1 MVQRLAIVIAVLY
14 LIAGCNLLPVV
25 EHQPTFHNPFPQLSR
40 VGVAPFFNQTTEGAQ
55 PDGLQVALAYF
66 NELQVIPGFEVVP
79 PGVIKAKAQ
88 DMNLS
93 LANPDEV
100 RQIARALKL
109 DAIVVGVVTDYTPYY
124 PPRMAL
130 TVDWY
135 ASNPGFH
142 PIPTG
147 YGLPW
152 GTPAEE
158 EIPQT
163 LVEATEFELAR
174 EQLQTQAP
182 DYSEEHLLPPANA
195 NREPPAGVLSMQ
207 PRAKTQMILAP
218 KAPLNGQRMPLEE
231 PVKLQTPP
239 DQNQTASEKLGV
251 KPASALQDAEAA
263 ESKNRL
269 TLAQYHAAAQGQL
282 PANWPDPS
290 GFIPAP
296 PSVVKPPLR
305 PQTRPVLT
313 HTRNYNGNDSDFT
326 RSLENYAAFRD
337 DARFG
342 GWQGYLTRSDDFIRF
357 CCHLHLTEMLTARG
371 GASETRVVWH
381 WPIRR

>member
-14 LIAGCNLLPVV
+14 LIAGCQFLPVV

-40 VGVAPFFNQTTEGAQ
+40 VGVAPFFNQTPEGAQ
-55 PDGLQVALAYF
+55 PDGRQVALAYF
-66 NELQVIPGFEVVP
+66 NELQAIPGFEVAP
-79 PGVIKAKAQ
+79 PSVIELKAKQ
-88 DMNLS
+88 MGLPLS
-93 LANPDEV
+93 SSEDYRKV
-100 RQIARALKL
+100 ARALGL
-109 DAIVVGVVTDYTPYY
+109 DAIVVGTITDFTPYY

-130 TVDWY
+130 QVDWY
-135 ASNPGFH
+135 ATNPGFH

-174 EQLQTQAP
+174 EQLQTQSP
-182 DYSEEHLLPPANA
+182 EYIEEQLSPIPNA
-195 NREPPAGVLSMQ
+195 KRDVPYNVLSMV
-207 PRAKTQMILAP
+207 PKN
-218 KAPLNGQRMPLEE
+218 KAPQLLDPRVPKDKQSPHEE
-231 PVKLQTPP
+231 PVKIQITP
-239 DQNQTASEKLGV
+239 DQDQTASEKAAT
-251 KPASALQDAEAA
+251 KPASAVQDAEAA

-269 TLAQYHAAAQGQL
+269 TLAQYHAAAAGQL
-282 PANWPDPS
+282 PATWPDPS

-296 PSVVKPPLR
+296 PSAVKPPLR
-305 PQTRPVLT
+305 PSIRPVLT

-357 CCHLHLTEMLTARG
+357 CCHMHLTEMLTARG

-381 WPIRR
+381 WPVRR

>member
-1 MVQRLAIVIAVLY
+1 MAQRLAIVIAVLY
-14 LIAGCNLLPVV
+14 LIAGCHFLSVV

-40 VGVAPFFNQTTEGAQ
+40 VGVAPFINMTPEGAQ
-55 PDGLQVALAYF
+55 PDGRQVAMAYF
-66 NELQVIPGFEVVP
+66 NELQAIPGFEVAP
-79 PGVIKAKAQ
+79 PGLLEAKAQ
-88 DMNLS
+88 DMGLTLS
-93 LANPDEV
+93 RPEDIRRV
-100 RQIARALKL
+100 ARELKL
-109 DAIVVGVVTDYTPYY
+109 DAIVVGAITDFTPYY

-135 ASNPGFH
+135 AANPGFH

-182 DYSEEHLLPPANA
+182 DYSEEHFLPAGNA
-195 NREPPAGVLSMQ
+195 KREPPAGVLSMQ
-207 PRAKTQMILAP
+207 PRAKL
-218 KAPLNGQRMPLEE
+218 PLLVDPPASLKDKQLPLEE
-231 PVKLQTPP
+231 RVKFQIAPEQ
-239 DQNQTASEKLGV
+239 DHTASEKNAT
-251 KPASALQDAEAA
+251 KPASAAQDAEAA

-269 TLAQYHAAAQGQL
+269 TLAQYHAAAAGQL
-282 PANWPDPS
+282 PADWPDPS

-296 PSVVKPPLR
+296 PSAAKPPMR
-305 PQTRPVLT
+305 PSSRPVLT
-313 HTRNYNGNDSDFT
+313 HTRNYNGHDSDFT

>member
-1 MVQRLAIVIAVLY
+1 MAQRLAIVIAVLY
-14 LIAGCNLLPVV
+14 LIAGCQFLPVV

-40 VGVAPFFNQTTEGAQ
+40 VGVAPFINASTEGTLN
-55 PDGLQVALAYF
+55 GRNVALAYF
-66 NELQVIPGFEVVP
+66 NELQAIPGFEVTPV
-79 PGVIKAKAQ
+79 GIIELKAQ
-88 DMNLS
+88 DMGLRLS
-93 LANPDEV
+93 NPDEIRAV
-100 RQIARALKL
+100 ARELKL
-109 DAIVVGVVTDYTPYY
+109 DAIIVGVITDYTPYY

-130 TVDWY
+130 RVDWY
-135 ASNPGFH
+135 AANPGFH

-182 DYSEEHLLPPANA
+182 DYRTEDVLPLMQGK
-195 NREPPAGVLSMQ
+195 REAPGGVLSMQ
-207 PRAKTQMILAP
+207 PKP
-218 KAPLNGQRMPLEE
+218 KLPPFIDPKMRQQIDKRGTLEE
-231 PVKLQTPP
+231 PVKIQIPP
-239 DQNQTASEKLGV
+239 EQEHTASEKTAT
-251 KPASALQDAEAA
+251 KPASAVQGAETA
-263 ESKNRL
+263 ESKNQL
-269 TLAQYHAAAQGQL
+269 TLAQYHAAAAGQL
-282 PANWPDPS
+282 PADWPDPS

-296 PSVVKPPLR
+296 PSAMKPPLR

-326 RSLENYAAFRD
+326 RSLESYAAFRD

-381 WPIRR
+381 WGIRR

>member
-14 LIAGCNLLPVV
+14 LIAGCHLLPVV
-25 EHQPTFHNPFPQLSR
+25 EHEPTFHNPFPQLSR
-40 VGVAPFFNQTTEGAQ
+40 VGVAPFINASTEGTL
-55 PDGLQVALAYF
+55 DGRSVALAYF
-66 NELQVIPGFEVVP
+66 NELQAIPGFEVTPV
-79 PGVIKAKAQ
+79 GIIELKAQ
-88 DMNLS
+88 DMGLRLS
-93 LANPDEV
+93 NPDEIRAV
-100 RQIARALKL
+100 ARELKL
-109 DAIVVGVVTDYTPYY
+109 DAIIVGVITDFTPYY
-124 PPRMAL
+124 PPRISL
-130 TVDWY
+130 RVDWY
-135 ASNPGFH
+135 AANPGFH

-174 EQLQTQAP
+174 EQLRTQAP
-182 DYSEEHLLPPANA
+182 DYQVEQLLPAANA
-195 NREPPAGVLSMQ
+195 QREPAEGVLSMQ
-207 PRAKTQMILAP
+207 PKP
-218 KAPLNGQRMPLEE
+218 KLPPFIDPRMKDMGTRGPGEE
-231 PVKLQTPP
+231 PVKIQIPP
-239 DQNQTASEKLGV
+239 NQEQTASEKAAT
-251 KPASALQDAEAA
+251 KPASAAQDAEAA

-269 TLAQYHAAAQGQL
+269 TLAQYHAAAAGQL
-282 PANWPDPS
+282 PADWPDPS
-290 GFIPAP
+290 GFIPTP
-296 PSVVKPPLR
+296 PSAVKPPLR

-342 GWQGYLTRSDDFIRF
+342 GWQAYLTRSDDFIRF

-381 WPIRR
+381 WGIRR